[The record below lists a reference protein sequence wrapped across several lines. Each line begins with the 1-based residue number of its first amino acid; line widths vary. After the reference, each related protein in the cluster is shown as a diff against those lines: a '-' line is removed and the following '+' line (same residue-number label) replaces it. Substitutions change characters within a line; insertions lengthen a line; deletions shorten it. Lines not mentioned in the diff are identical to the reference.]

1 MFILSRIKFC
11 LNQEQV
17 IDHTTRQSLF
27 MLLFISHVSHCSYY
41 TSVTV
46 HATRLSLFMPHVC
59 LCSYDTSV
67 TIHVTRQSLFVSPAS
82 HCSDHKLV
90 TVHVTLHSLF
100 RSDVSHC
107 SYHSLVTVHIT
118 RQSHFISHVLLKQ
131 HWDDMKMND
140 PRGQQSGRKMFSQLA
155 RYAQLTSGLLPV

>member
-1 MFILSRIKFC
+1 MFILYWINFC

-17 IDHTTRQSLF
+17 TDHTTRQSLF

-46 HATRLSLFMPHVC
+46 MPYVC

-67 TIHVTRQSLFVSPAS
+67 TIHVTRQSPFVSPAS
-82 HCSDHKLV
+82 HCSDHKSV

-118 RQSHFISHVLLKQ
+118 RQSQFISHVMLKQ
-131 HWDDMKMND
+131 HWDDMKMNE

-155 RYAQLTSGLLPV
+155 RYSQLTSGLLPV

>member
-82 HCSDHKLV
+82 HCSDHKSV

-118 RQSHFISHVLLKQ
+118 RPAETALVWHENEWSTWAAIRQKDVFSAGEVRTVNVWPTPSLKA
-131 HWDDMKMND
+131 D
-140 PRGQQSGRKMFSQLA
+140 L
-155 RYAQLTSGLLPV
+155 